1 MEKRKAINLKMK
13 QVILIFLT
21 AVVVVFAS
29 TANAQEVKASVKLDT
44 NSILVGDHVGLKL
57 NLEVPENYAFVWPV
71 FADSIAHKVEILR
84 QSKIDTT
91 KVQGFLQVQ
100 QTLTLTVF
108 DSGYYVIP
116 PIKFLYGPGKDAIN
130 NFVETDPYLLNVF
143 TVPVDT
149 TQAIKPIKG
158 QLKAPYTFAELLPW
172 ILLLL
177 VITGAGIF
185 GYYYWKKRKQQVPM
199 FVAKPKLI
207 KLPHQIALDAL
218 DELKKQKLWQLGR
231 VKEYH
236 TNLTDIVRE
245 YIEKRFNILAIEM
258 TTFEIITSFKGVKLE
273 KGIKDDLQYILE
285 LADLVKFAKANPLPS
300 EHDQS
305 MTLAESFVLR
315 TIPPRVFEPPVL
327 KENEHKPETQEL
339 TQQSIAKN

>member
-1 MEKRKAINLKMK
+1 MK
-13 QVILIFLT
+13 QLILIFLT
-21 AVVVVFAS
+21 AVVVVF
-29 TANAQEVKASVKLDT
+29 TNKTIAQEVNASVKLDT
-44 NSILVGDHVGLKL
+44 NSILVGDQVGLKL
-57 NLEVPENYAFVWPV
+57 NLKLPENYVFVWPV
-71 FADSIAHKVEILR
+71 FADSIAHKVEILNK
-84 QSKIDTT
+84 SKIDTT
-91 KVQGFLQVQ
+91 KVQGFLQLQ

-116 PIKFLYGPGKDAIN
+116 PIKFLYGTSKDAIN
-130 NFVETDPYLLNVF
+130 RLVETDPYLLNVF

-177 VITGAGIF
+177 VIIGAGIF
-185 GYYYWKKRKQQVPM
+185 GYYYWKKRKQLVPM

-207 KLPHQIALDAL
+207 KPLHQIALDAL
-218 DELKKQKLWQLGR
+218 DELKKQKLWQQGR

-258 TTFEIITSFKGVKLE
+258 TTFEIINSFRGVKLE
-273 KGIKDDLQYILE
+273 KGIKEDLLNILE

-305 MTLAESFVLR
+305 MTIAENFVLR
-315 TIPPRVFEPPVL
+315 TIPPRVFETPVL
-327 KENEHKPETQEL
+327 KENEPKPENQEL
-339 TQQSIAKN
+339 TSQSLAKN